1 MQRRQR
7 YAKGFKIDRGL
18 IAKIFDLA
26 HRNDPEVDSYF
37 MTIVEGL
44 TGWATGVEA
53 LVRLNVRCSAVF
65 YHMNTDFQNH
75 LPIF

>member
-7 YAKGFKIDRGL
+7 YAKGFKIDQRL
-18 IAKIFDLA
+18 IAKTFDLT

-53 LVRLNVRCSAVF
+53 LARLDVRRSAVF
-65 YHMNTDFQNH
+65 YHMNTD
-75 LPIF
+75 LESS